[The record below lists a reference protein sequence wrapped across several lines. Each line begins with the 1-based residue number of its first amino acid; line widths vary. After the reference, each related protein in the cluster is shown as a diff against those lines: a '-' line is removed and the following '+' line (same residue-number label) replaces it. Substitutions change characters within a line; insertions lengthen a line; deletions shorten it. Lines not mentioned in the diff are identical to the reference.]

1 MSGGGGGGGGAPH
14 NILSATHLDSV
25 AAGAIRGDLIVGSA
39 VPDWQRFARGTRRQ
53 LLAMPETALDLT
65 WENGLPLDYSATQF
79 LDDFASGSTG
89 SGSVG
94 GLAWAANPIGGA
106 LILSY
111 QHPGLP
117 YIGVLRL
124 TTPAVIAQGETITLS
139 GSGGAGAL
147 GNFGQNASWE
157 CFYIFN
163 LNLTAGVITNT
174 RFRIGLANTGAVEP
188 ASGIWV
194 RYDTNVAYADVGF
207 HVVCRAAGVNTEPA
221 GPPVYVVD
229 NLWHRIR
236 VRSIINGQVLFTFD
250 ANPEVVVAAGCPNVN
265 LYPYVCIVTDVAG
278 ARDVHVDYFSFKMT
292 GLAR

>member
-53 LLAMPETALDLT
+53 LLAMPETALDPT
-65 WENGLPLDYSATQF
+65 WENGLPLDYSAAQF
-79 LDDFASGSTG
+79 LEDFASGATG

-94 GLAWAANPIGGA
+94 DLGWSVSPIGGA
-106 LILSY
+106 AIIAYPS
-111 QHPGLP
+111 PGLP
-117 YIGVLRL
+117 HIGVFRE
-124 TTPAVIAQGETITLS
+124 TTPAVIAQGASIILVGS
-139 GSGGAGAL
+139 SGGTPWGD
-147 GNFGQNASWE
+147 FGQNAGWE
-157 CFYIFN
+157 CLYIFN

-174 RFRIGLANTGAVEP
+174 RFRIGLANSAAVEP

-236 VRSIINGQVLFTFD
+236 IRSIINGQVLFTFD

-265 LYPYVCIVTDVAG
+265 LYPYFCIVTDVAG
-278 ARDVHVDYFSFKMT
+278 ARDIHVDYFSFKMT